1 MDIVPM
7 PNLDGHFDEIDLKH
21 EEKVKILNQIRS
33 AKPVQSG
40 HSFHSWDEVFFI
52 DGTLY
57 RVYGALGNYDIN
69 DRSWIV
75 RMDPVQLRS
84 DK

>member
-7 PNLDGHFDEIDLKH
+7 PNLDGHFDEIDLKQ
-21 EEKVKILNQIRS
+21 EEVADILNKIRS
-33 AKPVQSG
+33 AKPVRSG
-40 HSFHSWDEVFFI
+40 HSFHAWDEVFFI

-69 DRSWIV
+69 ERSLIV
-75 RMDPVQLRS
+75 RMDPVQLHS